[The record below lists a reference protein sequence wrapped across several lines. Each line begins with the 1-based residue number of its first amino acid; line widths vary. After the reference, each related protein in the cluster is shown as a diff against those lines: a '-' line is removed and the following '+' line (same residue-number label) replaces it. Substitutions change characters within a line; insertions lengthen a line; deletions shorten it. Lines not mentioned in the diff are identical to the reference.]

1 MRNGSVVC
9 LTILLGIT
17 LCSGLLVKAGQMS
30 GKNHVVDP
38 PMEQAQQIY
47 IHHVSDEE
55 LAFQPTALRH
65 YSEENPVVGNPILQ
79 WSRIDGAVM
88 YDVQVLQKQTD
99 DDGNT
104 AYYEPIMPLQ
114 RAYGTGYELVLPETW
129 MGDVFYWRV
138 QPMNLQ
144 GKPIGPFSAVEE
156 VPVDRTSPHIEKPYI
171 ATQYN
176 QGNGQTL
183 LYPVY
188 DWIAV
193 PGADHYEVE
202 ILDDEPEN
210 PNGIEPSIHR
220 IDAYTPTYAQQ
231 YDQKPRMAEQPFYW
245 RVRAMDADGNP
256 IGVYSD
262 VQSYVTNPNMSCEV
276 AVFGDSI
283 SHGGGSLSYSPTD
296 WEFSYASYLDFPTIN
311 LAQSGDTSAMSAAR
325 FIQDV
330 VPFHPQYVLILT
342 GSNSLR
348 AGASA
353 SDVVEDLKQI
363 KQKSLTYGI
372 KPVFLTIPPFHPAH
386 IMAAFAQPTDW
397 GWKEATE
404 EVNAYIRSEVHIDI
418 TDGMADDNGELR
430 TELAVDGLHPD
441 PEGKKMMAQAI
452 NAAWPTIQQLPD
464 STWDDEP

>member
-220 IDAYTPTYAQQ
+220 IDAYTPTYANNMI
-231 YDQKPRMAEQPFYW
+231 RNLEWLNSHF
-245 RVRAMDADGNP
+245 
-256 IGVYSD
+256 IGAYGLWM
-262 VQSYVTNPNMSCEV
+262 PME
-276 AVFGDSI
+276 
-283 SHGGGSLSYSPTD
+283 
-296 WEFSYASYLDFPTIN
+296 
-311 LAQSGDTSAMSAAR
+311 
-325 FIQDV
+325 
-330 VPFHPQYVLILT
+330 IL
-342 GSNSLR
+342 
-348 AGASA
+348 
-353 SDVVEDLKQI
+353 
-363 KQKSLTYGI
+363 
-372 KPVFLTIPPFHPAH
+372 
-386 IMAAFAQPTDW
+386 
-397 GWKEATE
+397 
-404 EVNAYIRSEVHIDI
+404 
-418 TDGMADDNGELR
+418 
-430 TELAVDGLHPD
+430 
-441 PEGKKMMAQAI
+441 
-452 NAAWPTIQQLPD
+452 
-464 STWDDEP
+464 